1 MHRTSRRAS
10 WSAGRLVPSP
20 SGARVWLLV
29 MLLVAASQ
37 VPSAR
42 ANDELTV
49 QITSPLG
56 RTGIPGTIRVVA
68 RVRAPEDHD
77 VTLARFFVNGVMIGE
92 VPDGPPYAVPWDDAN
107 PFDTTQIRV
116 VAYDTAGNNASDSVT
131 LDPLELV
138 DEAEVASVLVEASI
152 EDLDGRSV
160 LGLRPDDF
168 LLTEND
174 IAQQIDQVLVEV
186 VPATFTVLVDRSQS
200 MSRRIDMVREA
211 AAGLTSRLRP
221 DDRVAVVPFGKEI
234 GPITGPTNDRQTVR
248 DAISMIQATGG
259 TAIVDSVLR
268 VSERLGEFKG
278 RHAIVLIT
286 DGYDEH
292 SEATVEEAVAAVR
305 DAHAAV
311 YVIGV
316 GGVAGI
322 SLKGQRM
329 LRQLA
334 EGSGGR
340 AFFPSR
346 NSQLAET
353 HELVSSDVFHRYLI
367 TYTPK
372 DQSPDGTWR
381 AIQLL
386 TGDPDHTIRT
396 RDGYFAPNPPP
407 VRPSIEFTI
416 TDFERRV
423 LEVGADDL
431 IVTEDGV
438 EQLVDGFQEAVDPVS
453 IVLALDSSGSMK
465 PSADAVMGAAQTFV
479 QSIREED
486 ALAVLTFADRP
497 VFAHDLTTT
506 REWSLDAIDDYTP
519 VGGTALYDTV
529 VSSLRRLRR
538 VEGRKVLVLL
548 TDGRDEDNPGTGPGS
563 LNTFEEALDALRE
576 TDVTIYPIGLGP
588 NIDPDVMKRLAAES
602 GGTAFF
608 PEDVS
613 TLADDYRRII
623 ENLRRR
629 YLLSYTSTNST
640 RDGEWRDVD
649 IRTRTPG
656 TIVNS
661 RGGYFAPEH

>member
-10 WSAGRLVPSP
+10 WSARRLVPSP
-20 SGARVWLLV
+20 SGACVWLLV
-29 MLLVAASQ
+29 VLLVAASH

-160 LGLRPDDF
+160 LGLSTDDF

-367 TYTPK
+367 TYTPR
-372 DQSPDGTWR
+372 DQRPDGTWR

-396 RDGYFAPNPPP
+396 RDGYFAPDPPP

-423 LEVGADDL
+423 LEVGAADL